1 MGQLVFID
9 EDELR
14 ELKIKS
20 AIADKYRESFE
31 KTLPIFLQEI
41 NGYETKPV
49 SNWQYDCAILEALAN
64 KILDKQIRKK
74 KWWNV

>member
-20 AIADKYRESFE
+20 AIADEYRKSFE
-31 KTLPIFLQEI
+31 KTLPIFLREVD
-41 NGYETKPV
+41 GYETRLIR
-49 SNWQYDCAILEALAN
+49 NWEYDCAILETLAN
-64 KILDKQIRKK
+64 KILNKQRKRR
-74 KWWNV
+74 WFL